1 MGPRRAWLWL
11 VPSLCACLDVSTMKK
26 TSPYFIITCN
36 ESRTPDEMVFLQDV
50 GDGDGALQSWK
61 MDYRTPDPAGKF
73 LLYPGDGHNVFYI
86 VGAYESR
93 MAGFMLYLDN
103 SGQIQA
109 WPFDPENPDRTAEWR
124 IIPYFGKDK
133 KDEQKTFFIVSGD
146 YAAYP
151 GEMLY
156 PSGFMSAFDT
166 WHYDKEKPD
175 VQATYAFYPAP
186 PSPPVD
192 FEAVRE
198 AHERMVFVFNII
210 IPIVFILACLC
221 IYTAR
226 NRTRVYAKD
235 TGFTVFNL
243 RLASTLTLTPTPAL
257 TVTPILALAQ
267 TLTLTP

>member
-1 MGPRRAWLWL
+1 MTG
-11 VPSLCACLDVSTMKK
+11 
-26 TSPYFIITCN
+26 
-36 ESRTPDEMVFLQDV
+36 E
-50 GDGDGALQSWK
+50 
-61 MDYRTPDPAGKF
+61 
-73 LLYPGDGHNVFYI
+73 
-86 VGAYESR
+86 
-93 MAGFMLYLDN
+93 
-103 SGQIQA
+103 
-109 WPFDPENPDRTAEWR
+109 
-124 IIPYFGKDK
+124 
-133 KDEQKTFFIVSGD
+133 

-166 WHYDKEKPD
+166 WHYDKEEPD

-198 AHERMVFVFNII
+198 AHERMVFVFNIV

-243 RLASTLTLTPTPAL
+243 RLQP
-257 TVTPILALAQ
+257 
-267 TLTLTP
+267 